1 MGYHL
6 NGHNKKKE
14 EVPHEKEV
22 GNYQFATGV

>member
-6 NGHNKKKE
+6 NGHSKKRE

-22 GNYQFATGV
+22 DDYQFATGV